1 MEERPE
7 QLTGQQRDEL
17 VERLFGASLGAIDI
31 LTVYLGEHLGL
42 YQALS
47 DGGPLTSLE
56 LAAKT
61 GTHERYA
68 REWLEQQAI
77 IGIVE
82 VDDAD
87 TVPKSRRYGLP
98 PGHAEVLLDRDSLAY
113 LGPLARFIPAIGKAM
128 PKIMDAFRTGGG
140 VPYAAY
146 GADAREAQAALNRP
160 AFINLLGEEWLPAI
174 PDVHERLQADP
185 PARVADIACG
195 AGWSSIAIARAY
207 PKVRVDGYDNDEA
220 SVQMARAYAAG
231 ANLEDRVSFHVRDA
245 AEQTFSGNYDLVTIF
260 EAIHDMSR
268 PVEVLM
274 TARRLAG
281 EDGAVI
287 VMDERVA
294 ETFAA
299 PGEPIERFFYGASVL
314 FCLPIGMAEQPSAG
328 TGTVMRPDVL
338 RAYATEAGFGDVEIL
353 PIEHDMWRFY
363 RLLS

>member
-1 MEERPE
+1 MVE
-7 QLTGQQRDEL
+7 QTKEATEQRDEL
-17 VERLFGASLGAIDI
+17 VERLFGASLGAIEVF
-31 LTVYLGEHLGL
+31 TVYLGDRLGL

-47 DGGPLTSLE
+47 DGGPVTSLE

-68 REWLEQQAI
+68 REWLEQQAVT
-77 IGIVE
+77 GILE

-87 TVPKSRRYGLP
+87 EAPEARRYSLP
-98 PGHAEVLLDRDSLAY
+98 PGHAEVLLDHDSLAY
-113 LGPLARFIPAIGKAM
+113 IAPLARFMPALGKMM
-128 PKIMDAFRTGGG
+128 PEIIVAFRTGGG
-140 VPYAAY
+140 VSYADY

-160 AFINLLGEEWLPAI
+160 QFLNLLGNEWLPAI
-174 PDVHERLQADP
+174 PDVHQRLQTDP

-220 SVQMARAYAAG
+220 SVEMACTNVAEAG
-231 ANLEDRVSFHVRDA
+231 LEDRVSFHVCDA
-245 AEQTFSGNYDLVTIF
+245 AEQTLSGNYDLVTVF
-260 EAIHDMSR
+260 EAIHDLSQ

-287 VMDERVA
+287 VMDERVT

-299 PGEPIERFFYGASVL
+299 PGDLIERFFYGASVL

-328 TGTVMRPDVL
+328 TGTAMRPDVL
-338 RAYATEAGFGDVEIL
+338 RVYATEAGFGDVEIL

>member
-1 MEERPE
+1 MVE
-7 QLTGQQRDEL
+7 QTKKATKQRDEL
-17 VERLFGASLGAIDI
+17 VERLFGASLGAIEVF
-31 LTVYLGEHLGL
+31 TVYLGDHLGL
-42 YQALS
+42 YRVLS
-47 DGGPLTSLE
+47 DGDPLTSRE
-56 LAAKT
+56 LAART
-61 GTHERYA
+61 GTHERYT
-68 REWLEQQAI
+68 REWLEQQAVA
-77 IGIVE
+77 GILA

-87 TVPKSRRYGLP
+87 EAPEARRYGLP
-98 PGHAEVLLDRDSLAY
+98 PGHAEMLLDHGSLAY
-113 LGPLARFIPAIGKAM
+113 LAPLARFMPAVGRTM
-128 PKIMDAFRTGGG
+128 PEIVAAFRTGGG
-140 VPYAAY
+140 VPYAGY

-160 AFINLLGEEWLPAI
+160 QFLNLLGSEWLPVT
-174 PDVHERLQADP
+174 PDVHERLQQADP

-195 AGWSSIAIARAY
+195 AGF
-207 PKVRVDGYDNDEA
+207 
-220 SVQMARAYAAG
+220 Q
-231 ANLEDRVSFHVRDA
+231 DRVTFHVRDA
-245 AEQTFSGNYDLVTIF
+245 ADQTLSGDYDLVTIF
-260 EAIHDMSR
+260 EAIHDMPR